1 MDFNNLL
8 KNKNIAILSFALF
21 CIIALSLF
29 TDSVVVF
36 IILILTLA
44 GAISYYLLNAQR
56 KKEILER
63 ISDFNEPD
71 AAIQFTPITSTLKLS
86 DVAGLETAKDE
97 LFEIKDYLN
106 QPARYKSFN
115 ARIPK
120 GVLLVGP
127 PGVGKTMI
135 AKALAGEA
143 GVPFFYQSG
152 SSFVEI
158 YVGMGAKKVHELFKT
173 AKRNAPSIIFIDEID
188 SVGKA
193 RGGNRNDEREAT
205 LNQLLTEMDGFESD
219 AGVVVIAA
227 TNKVEMLDEALLR
240 AGRFDRHV
248 HLSLPSLQDRT
259 AILKVYLD
267 KIPHKTDIAL
277 LASITSGFSGA
288 ALENLV
294 NEAALYT
301 IKEGEKSIS
310 TEAFLAVKDKVQYGK
325 KQPLPL
331 SEEEKAILAYYQSAK
346 AVTAKSL
353 GLAFEKITLFEN
365 SFLPDESTL
374 ESDTKA
380 IHKIAAQLSGIIAY
394 DLHYKMRFNNIKEDL
409 EHVNG
414 MIRAYLDHFD
424 LENGLDY
431 GTLLEMAKD
440 LAAKTIKKEKTQ
452 IDALQKE
459 LMADEV
465 IMFDAIQA

>member
-21 CIIALSLF
+21 CIITLSLF
-29 TDSVVVF
+29 TDSIVVF
-36 IILILTLA
+36 ILLILSLA
-44 GAISYYLLNAQR
+44 GAISYYLLNAQK

-63 ISDFNEPD
+63 ITDFKETD
-71 AAIQFTPITSTLKLS
+71 SSLQFTPITSNLKLS

-106 QPARYKSFN
+106 APGRYKSFN

-173 AKRNAPSIIFIDEID
+173 AKRNAPSLIFIDEID

-227 TNKVEMLDEALLR
+227 TNKVDMLDEALLR

-248 HLSLPSLQDRT
+248 HLSLPSLQDRA
-259 AILKVYLD
+259 AILKVYLA
-267 KIPHKTDIAL
+267 KVPHQVDIDQ
-277 LASITSGFSGA
+277 LAAMTTGFSGA
-288 ALENLV
+288 ALENLI
-294 NEAALYT
+294 NEAALFT
-301 IKEGEKSIS
+301 IKQGGKSI
-310 TEAFLAVKDKVQYGK
+310 TTDAFLAVKDKVQYGK

-331 SEEEKAILAYYQSAK
+331 SEEEKATLAYYQSAK

-353 GLAFEKITLFEN
+353 GLSFEKISLFEN
-365 SFLPDESTL
+365 AFLPDETIL
-374 ESDTKA
+374 ESDKRA
-380 IHKIAAQLSGIIAY
+380 MQKIAAQLSGVIAY
-394 DLHYKMRFNNIKEDL
+394 DLQYKMRFNNIKEDL
-409 EHVNG
+409 ERVG
-414 MIRAYLDHFD
+414 AMIQDYLNHFD
-424 LENGLDY
+424 LEDGLDY
-431 GTLLEMAKD
+431 ETILESAKD
-440 LAAKTIKKEKTQ
+440 MAAKTIKKEKAKIET
-452 IDALQKE
+452 LQDR
-459 LMADEV
+459 LITDEV
-465 IMFDAIQA
+465 ILFDGIPD

>member
-1 MDFNNLL
+1 MDFTTLL
-8 KNKNIAILSFALF
+8 QNKNIAILSFALF

-29 TDSVVVF
+29 TDSVIVF
-36 IILILTLA
+36 TVLILILA
-44 GAISYYLLNAQR
+44 AAISYFLLNAR
-56 KKEILER
+56 EKKALMER
-63 ISDFNEPD
+63 VKDFSEAD
-71 AAIQFTPITSTLKLS
+71 SGMHFTPITSSLTLN

-97 LFEIKDYLN
+97 LYEIKDYLN
-106 QPARYKSFN
+106 RPNRYKSFN

-135 AKALAGEA
+135 AKALAGES

-227 TNKVEMLDEALLR
+227 TNKIEMLDDALLR

-248 HLSLPSLQDRT
+248 HLTLPSLQDRES
-259 AILKVYLD
+259 ILKVYLD
-267 KIPHKTDIAL
+267 KIPHTADTAQ
-277 LASITSGFSGA
+277 LAAVTSGFSGA

-294 NEAALYT
+294 NEAALFA
-301 IKEGEKSIS
+301 IKKGMTKID
-310 TEAFLAVKDKVQYGK
+310 TTAFLAVKDKVQYGK

-331 SEEEKAILAYYQSAK
+331 TEEEKNTLAYYQSAK
-346 AVTAKSL
+346 AVTAKSM
-353 GLAFEKITLFEN
+353 GLSFEKITLFEN
-365 SFLPDESTL
+365 SFLSEENGL
-374 ESDTKA
+374 ESDRMTLQ
-380 IHKIAAQLSGIIAY
+380 KIAAQLSGIIAY
-394 DLHYKMRFNNIKEDL
+394 DLHYGIRFNNIKEDL
-409 EHVNG
+409 EHVAT
-414 MIRAYLDHFD
+414 MIRTYLELFD
-424 LENGLDY
+424 LEKGLDY
-431 GTLLEMAKD
+431 EGVLEQAKD
-440 LAAKTIKKEKTQ
+440 LAAKTIKQHQSAITSLTEQ
-452 IDALQKE
+452 LNS
-459 LMADEV
+459 DEV
-465 IMFDAIQA
+465 VIFDAITI